1 MRRARRLELA
11 LRDLVQQGLVADL
24 QDARGFSTVPLNA
37 LEDFRQRL
45 AFRLL
50 GPAARDVP
58 QAVSARRRRGGRG
71 PADLLAARHQVIED
85 LLGIVEH
92 DESPDHVLQLAD
104 VAAPRILQELRGRRG
119 RKLLVPPV
127 LLVEPRQEALS
138 EDEDLLP
145 ALAQRRN
152 ANLHDVEAVV
162 EVFTELTAGERLLE
176 IAIGRRHDP
185 GVHVDHPVA
194 SDAGEAEVLQDVQEL
209 GLKGKGKLGDLV
221 EVDRPLVG
229 VPELARLSAVR
240 PGERALFVAEG
251 SDSRSPAGIAAQLT
265 LMKGQLQRREAAWM
279 ARTTRSLPTPLS
291 PRIKTVAS
299 VSAMFSTIARID
311 RIAGLPSRSVAYSA
325 RYRSPW
331 IVETASPS
339 GRPLSW
345 PGSRS
350 RLTMISGGRGT

>member
-1 MRRARRLELA
+1 VRRARRLELA
-11 LRDLVQQGLVADL
+11 LRDLVQQGLI
-24 QDARGFSTVPLNA
+24 GFSTVPLNA

-58 QAVSARRRRGGRG
+58 QAVGARRRRGGRG
-71 PADLLAARHQVIED
+71 PADLLAARHQLIED

-92 DESPDHVLQLAD
+92 NESPDHVLQLAD
-104 VAAPRILQELRGRRG
+104 IAAPRILQELRGRRR

-138 EDEDLLP
+138 EDEDLLL

-152 ANLHDVEAVV
+152 ANLHDVEAIV

-209 GLKGKGKLGDLV
+209 DAYVRYPHEPEPNSNCLAMVPRARNAYNPRRWPWWL
-221 EVDRPLVG
+221 RQAG
-229 VPELARLSAVR
+229 V
-240 PGERALFVAEG
+240 
-251 SDSRSPAGIAAQLT
+251 
-265 LMKGQLQRREAAWM
+265 
-279 ARTTRSLPTPLS
+279 RTYA
-291 PRIKTVAS
+291 KV
-299 VSAMFSTIARID
+299 
-311 RIAGLPSRSVAYSA
+311 
-325 RYRSPW
+325 
-331 IVETASPS
+331 
-339 GRPLSW
+339 
-345 PGSRS
+345 
-350 RLTMISGGRGT
+350 

>member
-1 MRRARRLELA
+1 VRRAPRLELA
-11 LRDLVQQGLVADL
+11 FRDLVQQGLVADL

-58 QAVSARRRRGGRG
+58 QAVGARRRRGGRG

-104 VAAPRILQELRGRRG
+104 VAAPRILQELRGRRR

-127 LLVEPRQEALS
+127 PLVEPRQEALS
-138 EDEDLLP
+138 EDEDLLL
-145 ALAQRRN
+145 ALPQRRN

-162 EVFTELTAGERLLE
+162 EVFTELAAGERLLE

-209 GLKGKGKLGDLV
+209 GLEGKGMLGDLV

-229 VPELARLSAVR
+229 VLELARLSAVR
-240 PGERALFVAEG
+240 PGERALFVAEELRLEEPG
-251 SDSRSPAGIAAQLT
+251 GNRGAVDLDEGATAASRG
-265 LMKGQLQRREAAWM
+265 G
-279 ARTTRSLPTPLS
+279 
-291 PRIKTVAS
+291 V
-299 VSAMFSTIARID
+299 D
-311 RIAGLPSRSVAYSA
+311 
-325 RYRSPW
+325 
-331 IVETASPS
+331 
-339 GRPLSW
+339 
-345 PGSRS
+345 GSRDEVLADAAFPTED
-350 RLTMISGGRGT
+350 RPHRRAAVEERGVLGEIPFAVDRRDGVAQRSSVVVAGKSIQAHDDLRGPRNVRAPGPIG

>member
-1 MRRARRLELA
+1 VRRAPRLELA
-11 LRDLVQQGLVADL
+11 FRDLVQQGLVADL

-58 QAVSARRRRGGRG
+58 QAVGARRRRGGRG
-71 PADLLAARHQVIED
+71 PADLLAARHQLIED

-92 DESPDHVLQLAD
+92 NESPDHVLQLAD
-104 VAAPRILQELRGRRG
+104 IAAPRILQELRGRRR

-138 EDEDLLP
+138 EDEDLLL

-152 ANLHDVEAVV
+152 ANLHDVEAIV

-209 GLKGKGKLGDLV
+209 GLEGKGMLRDLV

-229 VPELARLSAVR
+229 VLELARLSAVR
-240 PGERALFVAEG
+240 PGERALFVAEELRLEEPG
-251 SDSRSPAGIAAQLT
+251 GNRGAVDLDEGATAALARQRPDAVLLDVRMPTMNGIEVL
-265 LMKGQLQRREAAWM
+265 RRIRAIDQALPVIIITGLATPSEIAK
-279 ARTTRSLPTPLS
+279 ARELGVTEVIEKSYVLRNFSESL
-291 PRIKTVAS
+291 
-299 VSAMFSTIARID
+299 ARATN
-311 RIAGLPSRSVAYSA
+311 RRPPSS
-325 RYRSPW
+325 
-331 IVETASPS
+331 
-339 GRPLSW
+339 
-345 PGSRS
+345 
-350 RLTMISGGRGT
+350 

>member
-1 MRRARRLELA
+1 M
-11 LRDLVQQGLVADL
+11 
-24 QDARGFSTVPLNA
+24 FS
-37 LEDFRQRL
+37 
-45 AFRLL
+45 
-50 GPAARDVP
+50 
-58 QAVSARRRRGGRG
+58 S
-71 PADLLAARHQVIED
+71 
-85 LLGIVEH
+85 
-92 DESPDHVLQLAD
+92 SAD

-185 GVHVDHPVA
+185 SVHVDHPVA

-229 VPELARLSAVR
+229 VLELARLSAVR
-240 PGERALFVAEG
+240 R
-251 SDSRSPAGIAAQLT
+251 
-265 LMKGQLQRREAAWM
+265 
-279 ARTTRSLPTPLS
+279 
-291 PRIKTVAS
+291 
-299 VSAMFSTIARID
+299 
-311 RIAGLPSRSVAYSA
+311 
-325 RYRSPW
+325 
-331 IVETASPS
+331 
-339 GRPLSW
+339 
-345 PGSRS
+345 
-350 RLTMISGGRGT
+350 